1 VTEHSPGGRRLV
13 RHGDEF
19 TSDELDRGE
28 VELELPEPAP
38 EPAEDAQAEP
48 WALSP
53 EHQDRHARSGLADRA
68 RLYREFLASPGTGD
82 EGP

>member
-1 VTEHSPGGRRLV
+1 MA
-13 RHGDEF
+13 RHGDAF

-38 EPAEDAQAEP
+38 EPAEEAQAEP

-53 EHQDRHARSGLADRA
+53 EHQGKHERSGLADRA
-68 RLYREFLASPGTGD
+68 RAYREFLASLGTGD
-82 EGP
+82 EDS